1 MAHSDKETQDFEIIA
16 RIMGGDVNAFE
27 LLVERYRPLIFGIVM
42 KHVPYDR
49 VEDVA
54 QESFLEIFRS
64 LGSYA
69 AKSPF
74 SHWLSKITV
83 RCCYDF
89 WRQHRN
95 NPEQVLSSL
104 TEDSQQWVDTM
115 LAGRSRDA
123 FEREASGREAR
134 EILNHAMAR
143 LSAEDRMVLTLVHL
157 DGRSVREASDL
168 LGWSQISVK
177 VRAHRSRGKLRKVI
191 SGLLDGRQESI

>member
-1 MAHSDKETQDFEIIA
+1 MTHSHKEPQDSEIIS
-16 RIMGGDVNAFE
+16 RILGGDVNAFE
-27 LLVERYRPLIFGIVM
+27 LLVERYKSLIFGIVM

-54 QESFLEIFRS
+54 QDSFLEIFRS

-89 WRQHRN
+89 WRQHRSN
-95 NPEQVLSSL
+95 HEQVLSSL
-104 TEDSQQWVDTM
+104 SEDSQQWLDTVM
-115 LAGRSRDA
+115 AGRSREN
-123 FEREASGREAR
+123 FEQEASGREAR
-134 EILNHAMAR
+134 EILSHALGH
-143 LSAEDRMVLTLVHL
+143 LSAKDRVVLTLVHL
-157 DGRSVREASDL
+157 EGRSVKETSDL

-177 VRAHRSRGKLRKVI
+177 VRAHRSRSKLRKVI
-191 SGLLDGRQESI
+191 SDLLDGRQERE